1 MTAIDPARLRARHLM
16 AGALLVGAL
25 SLTGCQVGTGDI
37 GPDGKSPTGTSAPS
51 SASDGGADAPS
62 EDAVVDEDAAGTGV
76 DLTAVGEP
84 VASAEVP
91 AVVEG
96 DPAAT
101 MTVSLHGLRREGK
114 TLVATYSF
122 TVHSETSD
130 TEEWIYDYL
139 GAQGWHPYAIDTVN
153 LNKHEVLGGGE
164 AQTDYQGAKFRPGQT
179 LYAYASFAAPPED
192 VTTMDVLLVD
202 GAPLASGVPI
212 S

>member
-1 MTAIDPARLRARHLM
+1 MTAIDPARLRARHLVG
-16 AGALLVGAL
+16 GALLVGAL
-25 SLTGCQVGTGDI
+25 MLTGCQVGTGDI
-37 GPDGKSPTGTSAPS
+37 GPDEQSTPGTSAP
-51 SASDGGADAPS
+51 AGGAAGAPS
-62 EDAVVDEDAAGTGV
+62 EDAVVDEDAAAAGV
-76 DLTAVGEP
+76 DLTALGEP

-91 AVVEG
+91 AIVEG

-101 MTVSLHGLRREGK
+101 MTVSLHGLRREGG

-122 TVHSETSD
+122 TVHSETS
-130 TEEWIYDYL
+130 EAEGWIYDYL
-139 GAQGWHPYAIDTVN
+139 GSQGWHPYAIDTVN
-153 LNKHEVLGGGE
+153 LNKHEVLGGGA

-192 VTTMDVLLVD
+192 VTTMDVLLVE